1 MLRPHDQ
8 GRTPA
13 SDRALAASLAGIAG
27 AANAIALRDAG
38 VFSANVTGNVSW
50 IADRLASGQWRSAT
64 FFLGV
69 VLAFIAGAFACA
81 MATALGSRRHVHG
94 IHARCLWAEA
104 VLLAALALACWRAPM
119 ERQLFALSFGLS
131 FVMGAQNALA
141 TTLSDAR
148 VRATHLSGI
157 CTDLGIE
164 LSDWLDPTIR
174 ATPHRGSRA
183 RHERLLLR
191 VVTVASFCGGGVLG
205 AVAFTVAGTWAL
217 LLAAAGAAATAAW
230 GTLRPSRFPSD
241 GGPDADQDAIR
252 AAG

>member
-1 MLRPHDQ
+1 MLRPPGQ

-50 IADRLASGQWRSAT
+50 IADRLASGLWGSAM

-69 VLAFIAGAFACA
+69 VAAFIAGSFACA
-81 MATALGSRRHVHG
+81 AATTFGSRRHLPG

-104 VLLAALALACWRAPM
+104 VLLAALALACWRAPTQ
-119 ERQLFALSFGLS
+119 RQLLALSFGLS
-131 FVMGAQNALA
+131 FIMGAQNALA

-164 LSDWLDPTIR
+164 LCDWLDHAAH
-174 ATPHRGSRA
+174 ATPHPGAHA
-183 RHERLLLR
+183 RHERLLLKL
-191 VVTVASFCGGGVLG
+191 VTIASFCGGGVVG
-205 AVAFTVAGTWAL
+205 AATFTVAGTWAL

-230 GTLRPSRFPSD
+230 GTMRPARFPGD
-241 GGPDADQDAIR
+241 DDVTR
-252 AAG
+252 A